1 MCCPPLS
8 SALIFVDR
16 RRVEFGIVNDASM
29 SLSDA
34 DLLSLVREIH
44 SQFPTI
50 GTSTVWGH
58 ICARG
63 YRVTREQVRSS
74 LRRVDPL
81 SAALRWPGVLTVRR
95 PYSVAGP
102 NSLWHIGDCGIGIC
116 ISSSYVLYVSAH
128 VRSHLYNCVV
138 CTSYHSTILLRT
150 CH

>member
-1 MCCPPLS
+1 M
-8 SALIFVDR
+8 
-16 RRVEFGIVNDASM
+16 VNDASM
-29 SLSDA
+29 SLSNA

-50 GTSTVWGH
+50 GASMVWGH

-63 YRVTREQVRSS
+63 YHVTREQVRSS

-102 NSLWHIGDCGIGIC
+102 NSLWHIGDPLC
-116 ISSSYVLYVSAH
+116 
-128 VRSHLYNCVV
+128 
-138 CTSYHSTILLRT
+138 
-150 CH
+150 